1 MTYGSWIKPLCLR
14 GEKQTNNATSSLI
27 SPHTTWHP
35 HQHFLLPPEERRK
48 LPKSYCKSYF
58 KYKKNKTLLGNLLS
72 VRPCSSRPTQDR
84 SGGCG
89 LVPGEDGTMF
99 QGFCSKFLLPMDVQ
113 CRGAARAPL
122 DALSLHLCVKGV
134 RRDVREEEEEE
145 KEEGSCP
152 PSDSPMPPPVSPP
165 FLLGHQR
172 PPTEGPT
179 PSFLIG

>member
-14 GEKQTNNATSSLI
+14 GEKQTMPHPPL
-27 SPHTTWHP
+27 SPLTLPGTP
-35 HQHFLLPPEERRK
+35 INTFSCPPEERRK

-99 QGFCSKFLLPMDVQ
+99 QGFCSTFLLPVGVQ
-113 CRGAARAPL
+113 CQGAVRAPL

-134 RRDVREEEEEE
+134 RRDVRGGGRGERGRE
-145 KEEGSCP
+145 
-152 PSDSPMPPPVSPP
+152 
-165 FLLGHQR
+165 L
-172 PPTEGPT
+172 PT
-179 PSFLIG
+179 I